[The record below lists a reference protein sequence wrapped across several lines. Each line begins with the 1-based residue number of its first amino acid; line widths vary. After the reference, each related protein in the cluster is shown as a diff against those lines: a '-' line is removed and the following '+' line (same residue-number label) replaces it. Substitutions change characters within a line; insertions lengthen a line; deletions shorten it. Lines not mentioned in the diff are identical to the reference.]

1 MLRLSKRTI
10 YFSITPPVTEYA
22 ERRRVCLAAESV
34 PLCLRAEVSLP
45 HAVPFDAVFFFLSG
59 DRLRRES
66 HGASFFMITCSTRR
80 SGTYGLC

>member
-34 PLCLRAEVSLP
+34 PSCLRAEVSLP
-45 HAVPFDAVFFFLSG
+45 RAVPFDAVFFLSPETGCGGNPMAQAFL
-59 DRLRRES
+59 
-66 HGASFFMITCSTRR
+66 
-80 SGTYGLC
+80 